1 MRRSRARVIGQ
12 ALGRLRVAVNG
23 CCWIIGLSLVA
34 QLVVW
39 SLLSYT
45 ELRWETVEAV
55 DLNAP
60 LIVNTD
66 AAKKAESRTI
76 PQAPVIVN
84 APATTATPPSA
95 VPGIPAV
102 TATNSPAP
110 APVSASAAVAGPMAP
125 TAPAAPAV
133 AQTSTPTPQ
142 APQRVLS
149 RHDGLFR
156 AITMFAGG
164 VGTLATVALLP
175 LLAVGVMLCAG
186 SATPGVD
193 KTVSAFCWSVLL
205 ALLILPV
212 GGSLGLALSGGAYSN
227 YSEISLAAD
236 AARNQS
242 TDHVAMVYYGRY
254 LVLPIMCVIGVTLVG
269 LRFGSGVELGLVPWD
284 DVDYDPTVEGEA
296 SGVKPSSLMGGR
308 AGGALGR
315 MLTPPSVSSTGD
327 KLPPANKVAAGEVPK
342 RLI

>member
-23 CCWIIGLSLVA
+23 CCWIIGISLLV

-45 ELRWETVEAV
+45 ELRWETVE
-55 DLNAP
+55 P
-60 LIVNTD
+60 VNTD
-66 AAKKAESRTI
+66 VPLVVNSEEVRKPETRT
-76 PQAPVIVN
+76 APPPPTIVN
-84 APATTATPPSA
+84 APTVPNVPTSS
-95 VPGIPAV
+95 VPGVPAP
-102 TATNSPAP
+102 AAASASAPAP
-110 APVSASAAVAGPMAP
+110 APGVTTPAIASVATSAIPG
-125 TAPAAPAV
+125 APAAAQTALPV
-133 AQTSTPTPQ
+133 AQEPL
-142 APQRVLS
+142 RVLS
-149 RHDGLFR
+149 RHDRLMRGV
-156 AITMFAGG
+156 TMFTAGL
-164 VGTLATVALLP
+164 GTLAVVAMIP
-175 LLAVGVMLCAG
+175 LLAVGVMLGAG

-193 KTVSAFCWSVLL
+193 KTVSAFCWAVLL

-212 GGSLGLALSGGAYSN
+212 GGSLGLALSGGVYSN

-236 AARNQS
+236 ASRNGS
-242 TDHVAMVYYGRY
+242 ADHVALVYYGRY
-254 LVLPIMCVIGVTLVG
+254 LVIPIMCIIGVTLVG
-269 LRFGSGVELGLVPWD
+269 LRFSAGVELGLVPWD

-315 MLTPPSVSSTGD
+315 MLTTPESGD
-327 KLPPANKVAAGEVPK
+327 KLPNANKVALGEAPK